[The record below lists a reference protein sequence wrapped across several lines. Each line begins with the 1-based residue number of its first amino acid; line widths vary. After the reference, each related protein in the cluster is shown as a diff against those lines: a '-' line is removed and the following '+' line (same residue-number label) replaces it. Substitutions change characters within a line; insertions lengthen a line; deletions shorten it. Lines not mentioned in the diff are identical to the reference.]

1 MAHLNGLVEDLR
13 AYLEN
18 PLAKEEDDQSFKTH
32 RIHNQDHQWSI
43 PPFNFISANICPVDS
58 TDTHL
63 QRICTFPSC
72 TASLLVH
79 SLNPL
84 HKIKLDSSNT
94 FG

>member
-43 PPFNFISANICPVDS
+43 PPFNFISAN
-58 TDTHL
+58 T
-63 QRICTFPSC
+63 
-72 TASLLVH
+72 
-79 SLNPL
+79 
-84 HKIKLDSSNT
+84 
-94 FG
+94 